1 MVGLK
6 KQGDAATRWSK
17 KFDYRCIHLDMIPQ
31 REGPTDKNGKAISYF
46 ECYTCQYAIN
56 LFT

>member
-46 ECYTCQYAIN
+46 ECYTCQYAI
-56 LFT
+56 